1 MSSKIYFRQGKKLN
15 LRRMLVSL
23 ATQLHHNVAPKHAR
37 QVAKRLLLTPERGR
51 RHQAEPTG
59 LIRRQIETSE
69 GKLMTYQLGE
79 GPTWILGHGWSGSAN
94 QFYSLMQHIA
104 ASGFTAL
111 AFDNPAHGESEGQYG
126 HLPGFVKAF
135 DAVLDQQATIAGVVA
150 HSMGGAMVL
159 ESRHPLLVD
168 KPILLVAP
176 VLNYTDN
183 LLKTVKQSGFSMKL
197 FHEVVGEIEAQ
208 YQYPLATIDP
218 LVRLQQHPGKV
229 GIVHDTGDR
238 FAAFDVSRQAGEWP
252 HVSLVAT
259 EGLGHGRILASPP
272 LQQAFDA
279 LAQAS

>member
-15 LRRMLVSL
+15 LRRVLVNL
-23 ATQLHHNVAPKHAR
+23 TTRLHHNVAPKHAR
-37 QVAKRLLLTPERGR
+37 KVAKRLLLTPERGR
-51 RHQAEPTG
+51 RKPAEPAG

-79 GPTWILGHGWSGSAN
+79 GPTWVLGHGWSGSAH
-94 QFYSLMQHIA
+94 QFYTLMQHIA
-104 ASGFTAL
+104 ASGYTAL

-135 DAVLDQQATIAGVVA
+135 DAVLDQQAQIAGVIA

-159 ESRHPLLVD
+159 ESRHPLLAN

-176 VLNYTDN
+176 VLNYTEN

-197 FHEVVGEIEAQ
+197 FNEVVGEVAAQ
-208 YQYPLATIDP
+208 YRYPLDTIDP
-218 LVRLQQHPGKV
+218 LTRLQQHPGKV

-238 FAAFDVSRQAGEWP
+238 FASFEYSRQAGEWA

-259 EGLGHGRILASPP
+259 EGLGHGRILASAP

-279 LAQAS
+279 LAR